1 MGTILLRNA
10 TILSM
15 DSERRVFENGDVLVR
30 DDRIAAVGAVDPAEA
45 DQADEVVDLTG
56 RMVLPGLVNTH
67 VHTSQ
72 QLERGLADDV
82 DLLTWLHD
90 RTWPFESALT
100 EEDQYLSTLACG
112 CELIR
117 SGVTTFAEAGGQ
129 HMDATGRAVENL
141 GLRARL
147 CISSMDCGEGLPE
160 GWVRPIQEVLAEQ
173 KGLYDRWHGK
183 AGGRIGVWF
192 GLRTIFNCSDEL
204 IVATKDMADTLQ
216 TGVHMHVAE
225 IQEEVRF
232 ARQTRGASTVEHLG
246 ALGALGPNLLA
257 VHHVWLTTKEVDLLA
272 LHDVKTSHNAA
283 AAMRYLGFAPV
294 PEMLRKGVAVSIG
307 TDGAPS
313 NNHMDMMSEMYLVS
327 LIHKGRHLDPCA
339 VTADK
344 VLEMATVMGARC
356 MLMDD
361 SVGSLSEGMKAD
373 LMVVNPRDF
382 GSLPVHDPVSALVGA
397 MYSANVESSM
407 CDGRWLM
414 RDRKVL
420 TVDMEGLLDE
430 IQSRADAVRRRAGI
444 ELPPRF
450 PVVRVR

>member
-1 MGTILLRNA
+1 MGSTLLRNA
-10 TILSM
+10 TVLSM
-15 DSERRVFENGDVLVR
+15 DAERRIFENGDVLIK
-30 DDRIAAVGAVDPAEA
+30 DDRIAAVGVVEPQDA
-45 DQADEVVDLTG
+45 DAADEVLDMAG
-56 RMVLPGLVNTH
+56 RIVLPGLVNTH

-90 RTWPFESALT
+90 RTWPFESALS

-117 SGVTTFAEAGGQ
+117 SGVTTFGEAGGQ
-129 HMDATGRAVENL
+129 HVDATGRAVEEL
-141 GLRARL
+141 GLRANL
-147 CISSMDCGEGLPE
+147 CLSSMDCGEGLPD
-160 GWVRPIQEVLAEQ
+160 GWVRPTQEVLAEQ

-183 AGGRIGVWF
+183 ADGRINMWF

-204 IVATKDMADTLQ
+204 IVATKDMADTLN

-225 IQEEVRF
+225 ILEEVRF
-232 ARQTRGASTVEHLG
+232 AEQTRGATTVEHLASLG
-246 ALGALGPNLLA
+246 ALGANLLA
-257 VHHVWLTTKEVDLLA
+257 VHHVWLTPKEVDLLA
-272 LHDVKTSHNAA
+272 LHNVKTSHNAA

-294 PEMLRKGVAVSIG
+294 PEMLRKGISVSIG

-327 LIHKGRHLDPCA
+327 LIHKGRHLDPYA
-339 VTADK
+339 VTAER
-344 VLEMATVMGARC
+344 VLEMATVMGAQC
-356 MLMDD
+356 MLMEE
-361 SVGSLSEGMKAD
+361 SIGSLSAGMKAD
-373 LMVVNPRDF
+373 LIVVNPCDF
-382 GSLPVHDPVSALVGA
+382 GTLPVHDPVSAMVGA

-420 TVDMEGLLDE
+420 TVDMESVLGE
-430 IQSRADAVRRRAGI
+430 IQSRADTVRKRAGI
-444 ELPPRF
+444 QLPPRF
-450 PVVRVR
+450 PVTKVR